1 MTDLGLQEAIQAAGG
16 VTELARRIGISQP
29 SISNW
34 TRVPAERVISV
45 EAATGVARAIL
56 RPDLYGTVNTNGAD
70 DVDLARARE
79 YALLAV
85 LLLRAPDAA
94 LLRRLSVLRGDPSPL
109 GVAHIDLADAAGKAD
124 AARVEREYFNL
135 FIGIG
140 RGEVM
145 PYGSYYLTG
154 FLHERPLARLREDL
168 TALGIERVEG
178 QYEPED
184 HAGILCE
191 IMSGIVSGQFGAP
204 AGSDRRL
211 FEKHLAPWLGRFF
224 SDLEHADD
232 ADFYRSAGALG
243 RTFMDIELEAFAL
256 PA

>member
-1 MTDLGLQEAIQAAGG
+1 MAMLAGIDSGASMERILSVESVMDAASAILWPEPAH
-16 VTELARRIGISQP
+16 EQP
-29 SISNW
+29 VEIDD
-34 TRVPAERVISV
+34 V
-45 EAATGVARAIL
+45 EAARAQ
-56 RPDLYGTVNTNGAD
+56 
-70 DVDLARARE
+70 E
-79 YALLAV
+79 YALLAT
-85 LLLRAPDAA
+85 LLARAPNVAMLGRIA
-94 LLRRLSVLRGDPSPL
+94 KLRGDPSPL
-109 GVAHIDLADAAGKAD
+109 GVAHIDLADAAAKAD
-124 AARVEREYFNL
+124 AAKVEREYFNL

-168 TALGIERVEG
+168 TMLGIERVEG

-191 IMSGIVSGQFGAP
+191 IMSGTVSGQFGTP

-211 FEKHLAPWLGRFF
+211 FEKHLASWLGRFF
-224 SDLEHADD
+224 NDLEHADS

-256 PA
+256 PP